1 MTLVY
6 DEGVFKP
13 RGPVPASMK
22 DKEIVH
28 VVIVETGQP
37 EGAVKSEGGSDD
49 RDGWTMFQSLVGCI
63 TDTPV
68 GEHIGRDHDKY
79 LYGR

>member
-13 RGPVPASMK
+13 QGPVPASMK

-28 VVIVETGQP
+28 VVIVESGPPGSVQKAAAQP
-37 EGAVKSEGGSDD
+37 DNE
-49 RDGWTMFQSLVGCI
+49 DGWAMFQGLIGCI
-63 TDTPV
+63 TDTPP